1 MKIDVSIGEIV
12 DKVSILEIKLEKIR
26 DPAKLANI
34 KKEFDLLLESMLSLG
49 ITLESN
55 VYRELKEINLRLWNI
70 EDLIRKLDAES
81 NFGEEFIRCARSV
94 YNENDARAAVK
105 RSINLLRGSEI
116 IEEKEYTDYSREPK
130 Q

>member
-81 NFGEEFIRCARSV
+81 NFGDEFIRCARSV

-116 IEEKEYTDYSREPK
+116 IEEKEYTDYIGEPK

>member
-81 NFGEEFIRCARSV
+81 NFGDEFIRCARSV